1 MTYYIDLFSP
11 ETYQKFSD
19 SDKSISGFRDRQKG
33 VAATM
38 QPGDKLICYV
48 TKLSRW
54 IGVLEVSSKYFIDD
68 TPIFTQVADPYVV
81 RFNVKPNIWLPLENC
96 IPVDEDI
103 CWLNLSFTKLLQK
116 KSLAWTGMV
125 RGSLR
130 KLDDHDGKYL
140 ERILLNQLKEP
151 IVYPINEADH
161 KKLKSP
167 TVKTQDSKQVTV
179 SIPENEEIPTTT
191 VVQQQSTQRDS
202 IKIQAL
208 LAEIGERM
216 NLKIWLPRSD
226 RQRILEVWEP
236 KIKQCLLEQLPLN
249 YDDATLKTIENIDV
263 LWIRGRSIVRAFEVE
278 HTTSIYSG
286 ILRMADLMALQPNL
300 NINAHIVAPIDR
312 KEKVLQ
318 EISRPVFA
326 FLEKGPLSESCTFLS
341 YDSIQELSNEKS
353 LEYMTDNVLEK
364 YEEYAEESDI

>member
-1 MTYYIDLFSP
+1 MAYYIDLFSP
-11 ETYQKFSD
+11 DTYEAFMNSER
-19 SDKSISGFRDRQKG
+19 SISGFRQRQES
-33 VAATM
+33 VAAKLR
-38 QPGDKLICYV
+38 PGDKLICYV

-54 IGVLEVSSKYFIDD
+54 VGVLEVTSKYFVSD
-68 TPIFTQVADPYVV
+68 TPIFVSANDPFVV
-81 RFNVKPNIWLPLENC
+81 RFQVDSLAYLPLEQS
-96 IPVDEDI
+96 IPIEADV
-103 CWLNLSFTKLLQK
+103 CWKSLSFTKHLPK

-130 KLDDHDGKYL
+130 KIDDTDGNYL
-140 ERILLNQLKEP
+140 EKILLEQLISPE
-151 IVYPINEADH
+151 IYPLSDVDRR
-161 KKLKSP
+161 KLKAL
-167 TVKTQDSKQVTV
+167 TVKTQDSKQVAV
-179 SIPENEEIPTTT
+179 SIPDNEERVSATTS
-191 VVQQQSTQRDS
+191 QQQTSQRDS

-226 RQRILEVWEP
+226 RQRVLDVWQP
-236 KIKQCLLEQLPLN
+236 KEKTLLDILPLN

-300 NINAHIVAPIDR
+300 SISAHIVAPTER

-326 FLEKGPLSESCTFLS
+326 FLDRGPLAESCTFLS
-341 YDSIQELSNEKS
+341 YESIHELSQEKR
-353 LEYMTDNVLEK
+353 LEYMKDSVLEE
-364 YEEYAEESDI
+364 YEEYAEEAGI

>member
-1 MTYYIDLFSP
+1 MAYYIDLFSP
-11 ETYQKFSD
+11 ETYQKFSH
-19 SDKSISGFRDRQKG
+19 SDKSVSGFRDRQKG
-33 VAATM
+33 VASTM
-38 QPGDKLICYV
+38 KPGDKLICYV

-54 IGVLEVSSKYFIDD
+54 AGVLEVTSNYFIND
-68 TPIFTQVADPYVV
+68 TPIFAQTADPFVV
-81 RFNVKPNIWLPLENC
+81 RFNVKPVIWLSLESA

-103 CWLNLSFTKLLQK
+103 IWNNLSFTKHLPK

-130 KLDDHDGKYL
+130 KLDDHDGQYL
-140 ERILLNQLKEP
+140 ESVLLNQIKTPTLYSLDET
-151 IVYPINEADH
+151 DR
-161 KKLKSP
+161 KKLKAP

-179 SIPENEEIPTTT
+179 SIPENEEVPTSS
-191 VVQQQSTQRDS
+191 VNQQQTTLRDS

-226 RQRILEVWEP
+226 RQRVLEAWHP
-236 KIKQCLLEQLPLN
+236 KTQCLLELLPLN

-300 NINAHIVAPIDR
+300 NISAHIVAPTER
-312 KEKVLQ
+312 KGKVLQ

-326 FLEKGPLSESCTFLS
+326 FLEKGPLSESCTFIS
-341 YDSIQELSNEKS
+341 YESIQELSNEKS
-353 LEYMTDNVLEK
+353 LEYMNDNVLEK
-364 YEEYAEESDI
+364 YEEYAEEADI

>member
-1 MTYYIDLFSP
+1 MN
-11 ETYQKFSD
+11 SD
-19 SDKSISGFRDRQKG
+19 RNVSGFRQRQES
-33 VAATM
+33 VAAKLR
-38 QPGDKLICYV
+38 PGDKLICYV

-54 IGVLEVSSKYFIDD
+54 VGVLEVASKYFISD
-68 TPIFTQVADPYVV
+68 TPIFVPTNDPFVV
-81 RFNVKPNIWLPLENC
+81 RFQVDSLAYLPLEQS
-96 IPVDEDI
+96 IPIESDI
-103 CWLNLSFTKLLQK
+103 CWKSLSFTKQLPK

-130 KLDDHDGKYL
+130 KIDDTDGSYL
-140 ERILLNQLKEP
+140 EKILLEQLVSLKH
-151 IVYPINEADH
+151 YPLSDVDRR
-161 KKLKSP
+161 KLKAL
-167 TVKTQDSKQVTV
+167 TVKTQDSKQVAV
-179 SIPENEEIPTTT
+179 SIPDNEESVSVTNS
-191 VVQQQSTQRDS
+191 QQQSSQRDS

-226 RQRILEVWEP
+226 RQRVLDVWQP
-236 KIKQCLLEQLPLN
+236 KEKTLLDVLPLN

-300 NINAHIVAPIDR
+300 SISAHIVAPTER

-326 FLEKGPLSESCTFLS
+326 FLDRGPLAESCTFLS
-341 YDSIQELSNEKS
+341 YESIHELSQEKR
-353 LEYMTDNVLEK
+353 LEYMKDSVLEE
-364 YEEYAEESDI
+364 YEEYAEEAGI

>member
-1 MTYYIDLFSP
+1 MAYYIDLFSP
-11 ETYQKFSD
+11 DTYLAFTN
-19 SDKSISGFRDRQKG
+19 SDKSISGFRERQKG

-38 QPGDKLICYV
+38 RPGDKLICYV

-54 IGVLEVSSKYFIDD
+54 VGVLEVTSNYFINDS
-68 TPIFTQVADPYVV
+68 PIFTPTSDPFVV
-81 RFNVKPNIWLPLENC
+81 RFNVKPNVWLTLDKS
-96 IPVDEDI
+96 IPVDEEI
-103 CWLNLSFTKLLQK
+103 SWTKLSFTRNLPK

-130 KLDDHDGKYL
+130 KLDDKDGEYL
-140 ERILLNQLKEP
+140 EKILLTQSNVATAYELDESDQ
-151 IVYPINEADH
+151 
-161 KKLKSP
+161 KKLKAP

-179 SIPENEEIPTTT
+179 SIPENEETTTTT
-191 VVQQQSTQRDS
+191 VTQQQSTQRDS
-202 IKIQAL
+202 IKVQAL

-226 RQRILEVWEP
+226 RQRVLEVWTP
-236 KIKQCLLEQLPLN
+236 KTHCLLEQLPLN

-300 NINAHIVAPIDR
+300 NISAHIVAPIDR
-312 KEKVLQ
+312 KDKVLQ

-326 FLEKGPLSESCTFLS
+326 FLEKGPLSESCTFVS
-341 YDSIQELSNEKS
+341 YESIQELSKEKR
-353 LEYMTDNVLEK
+353 LEYMTDTVL
-364 YEEYAEESDI
+364 EEYAEYAEEADI

>member
-1 MTYYIDLFSP
+1 MAYYIDLFSP
-11 ETYQKFSD
+11 DTYQAFTN
-19 SDKSISGFRDRQKG
+19 SDKSVSGFRDRQKG
-33 VAATM
+33 VAASM
-38 QPGDKLICYV
+38 RPGDKLICYV

-54 IGVLEVSSKYFIDD
+54 VGVLEVTSNYFINDA
-68 TPIFTQVADPYVV
+68 PIFTPTADPFVV
-81 RFNVKPNIWLPLENC
+81 RFNVKPSVWLTLEKS

-103 CWLNLSFTKLLQK
+103 CWNNLSFTKHLPK

-130 KLDDHDGKYL
+130 KLDDSDGVYL
-140 ERILLNQLKEP
+140 EKILLNQLNNP
-151 IVYPINEADH
+151 TTYLLDEADH
-161 KKLKSP
+161 KKLKAP

-179 SIPENEEIPTTT
+179 SIPENEDQPATT
-191 VVQQQSTQRDS
+191 VTQQQTTQRDS
-202 IKIQAL
+202 IKVQAL

-226 RQRILEVWEP
+226 RQRVLEVWQP
-236 KIKQCLLEQLPLN
+236 KTQCLLEQLPLN

-300 NINAHIVAPIDR
+300 NISAHIVAPVER

-326 FLEKGPLSESCTFLS
+326 FLEKGPLSESCTFVS
-341 YDSIQELSNEKS
+341 YESIQELSNEKS
-353 LEYMTDNVLEK
+353 LEYMNDNVLEK
-364 YEEYAEESDI
+364 YEEYAEEADI

>member
-1 MTYYIDLFSP
+1 MAYYIDLFSP
-11 ETYQKFSD
+11 ETYQSFTN
-19 SDKSISGFRDRQKG
+19 SDKSVSGFRDRQKG
-33 VAATM
+33 IAATM
-38 QPGDKLICYV
+38 KPGDKLICYV

-54 IGVLEVSSKYFIDD
+54 VGVLEVTSNFFINDS
-68 TPIFTQVADPYVV
+68 PIFTQTADPFVV
-81 RFNVKPNIWLPLENC
+81 RFNVKPSVWLTLENS

-103 CWLNLSFTKLLQK
+103 SWNHLSFTKLLPK
-116 KSLAWTGMV
+116 KSIAWTGMV

-130 KLDDHDGKYL
+130 KLDDQDGAYIEK
-140 ERILLNQLKEP
+140 ILLSQSASPNPFVLD
-151 IVYPINEADH
+151 EADH

-179 SIPENEEIPTTT
+179 SIPENEETQTST
-191 VVQQQSTQRDS
+191 VTEQQTTQRDS
-202 IKIQAL
+202 IKVQAL

-226 RQRILEVWEP
+226 RQRVLEVWQP
-236 KIKQCLLEQLPLN
+236 KTQCLLEQLPLN

-300 NINAHIVAPIDR
+300 NISAHIVAPIDR
-312 KEKVLQ
+312 REKVLQ

-326 FLEKGPLSESCTFLS
+326 FLEKGPLSESCTFVS
-341 YDSIQELSNEKS
+341 YESVQELSKEKR
-353 LEYMTDNVLEK
+353 LEYMTDTVL
-364 YEEYAEESDI
+364 EEYAEYAEEADI

>member
-1 MTYYIDLFSP
+1 MAYYIDLFSP
-11 ETYQKFSD
+11 DTYQAFTK
-19 SDKSISGFRDRQKG
+19 SDKSTSGFRDRQKG
-33 VAATM
+33 VAAGIK
-38 QPGDKLICYV
+38 PGDKLICYI

-54 IGVLEVSSKYFIDD
+54 VGVLEVTSNFFINDK
-68 TPIFTQVADPYVV
+68 PIFTQTADPFIV
-81 RFNVKPNIWLPLENC
+81 RFNVKPNIWLTLENG
-96 IPVDEDI
+96 IPIDEDI
-103 CWLNLSFTKLLQK
+103 SWTHLSFTKHLPK
-116 KSLAWTGMV
+116 KSLGWTGMV

-130 KLDDHDGKYL
+130 RLDDQDGEYL
-140 ERILLNQLKEP
+140 ESILRNQSSKPTPFPLDD
-151 IVYPINEADH
+151 VSH
-161 KKLKSP
+161 KKLKAP

-179 SIPENEEIPTTT
+179 SIPENEDLPTTT
-191 VVQQQSTQRDS
+191 VTQQQSTQRDS

-208 LAEIGERM
+208 LSEIGERM

-226 RQRILEVWEP
+226 RQRVLEVWQP
-236 KIKQCLLEQLPLN
+236 KTQCLLEQLPLN

-300 NINAHIVAPIDR
+300 NISAHIVAPTDR

-326 FLEKGPLSESCTFLS
+326 FLEKGPLSESCTFVS
-341 YDSIQELSNEKS
+341 YDSVKELSNEKR
-353 LEYMTDNVLEK
+353 LEYMTDSVM
-364 YEEYAEESDI
+364 EEYAEYAEEADI

>member
-1 MTYYIDLFSP
+1 MAYYIDLFSP
-11 ETYQKFSD
+11 ETYQSFTN
-19 SDKSISGFRDRQKG
+19 SDKSVSGFRDRQKG
-33 VAATM
+33 IAATM
-38 QPGDKLICYV
+38 KPGDKLICYV

-54 IGVLEVSSKYFIDD
+54 VGVLEVTSNFFISDS
-68 TPIFTQVADPYVV
+68 PFFTQTADPFVV
-81 RFNVKPNIWLPLENC
+81 RVNVKASVWLTLENS

-103 CWLNLSFTKLLQK
+103 SWNHLSFTKLLPK
-116 KSLAWTGMV
+116 KSIAWTGMV

-130 KLDDHDGKYL
+130 KLDDQDGACIEK
-140 ERILLNQLKEP
+140 ILLSQSASPKPFVLD
-151 IVYPINEADH
+151 EADL

-179 SIPENEEIPTTT
+179 SIPENEENQTST
-191 VVQQQSTQRDS
+191 VTEQQSTQRDS
-202 IKIQAL
+202 IKVQAL

-226 RQRILEVWEP
+226 RQRVLEVWQP
-236 KIKQCLLEQLPLN
+236 KTQCLLEQLPLN

-263 LWIRGRSIVRAFEVE
+263 LWIRGHSIVRAFEVE

-300 NINAHIVAPIDR
+300 NISAHIVAPIDR
-312 KEKVLQ
+312 REKVLQ

-326 FLEKGPLSESCTFLS
+326 FLEKGPLSESCTFVS
-341 YDSIQELSNEKS
+341 YESVQELSKEKRI
-353 LEYMTDNVLEK
+353 EYMTDTVL
-364 YEEYAEESDI
+364 EEYAEYAEEADI